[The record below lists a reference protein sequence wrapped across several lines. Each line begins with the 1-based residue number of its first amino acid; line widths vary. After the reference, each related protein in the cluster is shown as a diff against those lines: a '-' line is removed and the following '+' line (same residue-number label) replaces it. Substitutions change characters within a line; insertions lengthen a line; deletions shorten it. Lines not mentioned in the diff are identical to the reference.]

1 MKRQGK
7 TRSWLCWMLPEKFS
21 KWTNIR
27 LFSFIMCVVIA
38 IQGAYLGYI
47 VGVLT
52 NIEKRFEISSSH
64 AGTLLSMYDIGHTLT
79 VLFVGYFLADCHKP
93 RITGIGVMLS
103 SLAMFLLALP
113 NFIFGPRVH
122 QNFDQ
127 LLASNATALLVC
139 HENDVYTNLTNPST
153 VDCEET
159 FHYGAYSII
168 AFAQLLAGISAAPFN
183 TIAYIYIDDNVSN
196 RDSPFYLGLLTGMY
210 AFGPAF
216 GFLLSAGCTN
226 IFVDLQDPVDINRNS
241 PFWIGAWWLGFVV
254 CGILYIIFG
263 IPLFF
268 FPYRLSTQR
277 RLMDRIDAVEAST
290 PLSDHSAEISK
301 HATLTTSCKQIVETA
316 KALPAALYRLM
327 KNPVYTSMALGWI
340 FGSYLIGGYG
350 TYLPKFIETQFSQ
363 TASMADIYSGLI
375 SIGSVAFSTAL
386 GGYLLSRFNIQPR
399 FATLLLI
406 ITWAIIF
413 FTYLLGIA
421 FGCDQVTFK
430 GMEQGNGRWNFT
442 TECSQNCH
450 CSLDHQFKPVCDG
463 QWTYYSPCY
472 AGCRFQAENKTW
484 MSCQCAAHGEMT
496 EDGICP
502 SSCTALS
509 LYITTMFVGLFIGN
523 LFFMTTMT
531 VVLRS
536 VELQERSLAL
546 SFASFLTNVLEFR
559 FKYHSGNAGF
569 QLAAIIVVMFTYYKE
584 ANFPFPESDIYDEE
598 SCATESDKPALDEP
612 AFQMVPLKMA

>member
-1 MKRQGK
+1 MNARASSKRQLVVYMLSVPVQFVFALYNSNNNYNNNFYFSQYKLKRTAQRFRDDQTTTQNSKLALLDASGK
-7 TRSWLCWMLPEKFS
+7 IFQMDKHTAFQFYNVRRHCNPG
-21 KWTNIR
+21 R
-27 LFSFIMCVVIA
+27 LFGLHCRRVDEHRKTLRDKQLPRRDTAFHV
-38 IQGAYLGYI
+38 
-47 VGVLT
+47 
-52 NIEKRFEISSSH
+52 RHWSH
-64 AGTLLSMYDIGHTLT
+64 VDRSVCGIFFGRLSQAENNRHW
-79 VLFVGYFLADCHKP
+79 
-93 RITGIGVMLS
+93 
-103 SLAMFLLALP
+103 
-113 NFIFGPRVH
+113 VH
-122 QNFDQ
+122 PNFDQ
-127 LLASNATALLVC
+127 LLATNATALLVC
-139 HENDVYTNLTNPST
+139 HENELDTNLTNPST
-153 VDCEET
+153 TVGCEET
-159 FHYGAYSII
+159 FHYGAYAII

-226 IFVDLQDPVDINRNS
+226 IYVDLQDPVDINRNS

-277 RLMDRIDAVEAST
+277 RLMDRIDGLDAST
-290 PLSDHSAEISK
+290 PLSDNSAEITK
-301 HATLTTSCKQIVETA
+301 PATLTTSCKQVVETA
-316 KALPAALYRLM
+316 KALPQALYRLI

-484 MSCQCAAHGEMT
+484 MNCQCAAHGEMT
-496 EDGICP
+496 EDGVCP
-502 SSCTALS
+502 SDCTAMS

-546 SFASFLTNVLEFR
+546 SFASFLTNVLGKR
-559 FKYHSGNAGF
+559 K
-569 QLAAIIVVMFTYYKE
+569 
-584 ANFPFPESDIYDEE
+584 NFNIELLRISE
-598 SCATESDKPALDEP
+598 L
-612 AFQMVPLKMA
+612 